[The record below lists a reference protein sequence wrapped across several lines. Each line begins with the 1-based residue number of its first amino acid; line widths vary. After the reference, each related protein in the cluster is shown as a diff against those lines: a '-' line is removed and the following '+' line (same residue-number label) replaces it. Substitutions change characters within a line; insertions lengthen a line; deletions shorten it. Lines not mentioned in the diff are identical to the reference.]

1 MAAATSWA
9 NFDTHP
15 QSRRSFTENQTPPCH
30 SFEFQRPGPARKRQM
45 VMMASGPAGK
55 LSFGPDRQALAQA
68 LAEGLIKASGHSDF
82 DHLHK

>member
-1 MAAATSWA
+1 
-9 NFDTHP
+9 
-15 QSRRSFTENQTPPCH
+15 
-30 SFEFQRPGPARKRQM
+30 M